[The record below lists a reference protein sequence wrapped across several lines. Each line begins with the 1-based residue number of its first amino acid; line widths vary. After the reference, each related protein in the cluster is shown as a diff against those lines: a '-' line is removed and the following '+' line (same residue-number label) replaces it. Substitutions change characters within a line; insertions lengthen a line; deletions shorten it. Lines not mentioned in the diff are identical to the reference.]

1 MNSLRRTPTCRRRC
15 ACARRPRLAH
25 VGHVPRASVFD
36 LPVPSGDR
44 GTGIMSHPQKTCRVL
59 SPSARVGLRPFGAI
73 MPRYA
78 LLVAGEP
85 PQQGVNVRSPPASP
99 LASANAALPTS
110 AQTRL
115 CVGACRTG
123 RAPALAPTTVPIR
136 LGNPFPANP
145 AAFASAA
152 TSSRRRHPRSHM
164 AATRAAL
171 AVAALPAPTTSATRT
186 PHLRAR
192 TNPAQSLNPAPQ
204 RMSPGTMA
212 RQRRRP

>member
-1 MNSLRRTPTCRRRC
+1 
-15 ACARRPRLAH
+15 
-25 VGHVPRASVFD
+25 
-36 LPVPSGDR
+36 
-44 GTGIMSHPQKTCRVL
+44 MSHPQKTCRVL
-59 SPSARVGLRPFGAI
+59 SPSARIGLRPFGAI

-115 CVGACRTG
+115 CIGACRTG

>member
-1 MNSLRRTPTCRRRC
+1 
-15 ACARRPRLAH
+15 
-25 VGHVPRASVFD
+25 
-36 LPVPSGDR
+36 
-44 GTGIMSHPQKTCRVL
+44 MSHPQKTCRVL
-59 SPSARVGLRPFGAI
+59 SPSARIGLRPFGAI

-115 CVGACRTG
+115 CIGACRTG

-136 LGNPFPANP
+136 LGNPF
-145 AAFASAA
+145 
-152 TSSRRRHPRSHM
+152 SSKARSLRQHRHPLPTPSSPLPHGRHPRCPCCRSPSRPRPPP
-164 AATRAAL
+164 APAP
-171 AVAALPAPTTSATRT
+171 AALPAPTTSATRT

-192 TNPAQSLNPAPQ
+192 TNPAQSPNPAPQ